1 MLTILIIILV
11 LVCVYLFLIRCRSG
25 HSKLEALRGWSYAH
39 RGLHG
44 DGVPENSMEAFQR
57 AKEAGF
63 GIEFDVHLLSDGNL
77 AVIHDASL
85 KRTAGVDVHIEDLD
99 TSDLQNYCLE
109 GTEERIPEF
118 SQVLELFAGEA
129 PLIIELKAERGN
141 CSALCETVCKA
152 LDSYTG
158 VFCIESFDPRCIA
171 WLKKHRPELIRG
183 QLAENYFATP
193 KSKLPWY
200 LKLTLA
206 GHMMN
211 FLTVPD
217 FISYRFSDR
226 KFFGNVLCRR
236 LWGAQGVTWT
246 IKTKRDYDIAV
257 AEGWIPI
264 FEGFLP

>member
-99 TSDLQNYCLE
+99 TSDLQNYE
-109 GTEERIPEF
+109 IISVGVYFFI
-118 SQVLELFAGEA
+118 EA
-129 PLIIELKAERGN
+129 
-141 CSALCETVCKA
+141 
-152 LDSYTG
+152 
-158 VFCIESFDPRCIA
+158 
-171 WLKKHRPELIRG
+171 
-183 QLAENYFATP
+183 
-193 KSKLPWY
+193 
-200 LKLTLA
+200 
-206 GHMMN
+206 
-211 FLTVPD
+211 
-217 FISYRFSDR
+217 
-226 KFFGNVLCRR
+226 
-236 LWGAQGVTWT
+236 
-246 IKTKRDYDIAV
+246 
-257 AEGWIPI
+257 
-264 FEGFLP
+264 